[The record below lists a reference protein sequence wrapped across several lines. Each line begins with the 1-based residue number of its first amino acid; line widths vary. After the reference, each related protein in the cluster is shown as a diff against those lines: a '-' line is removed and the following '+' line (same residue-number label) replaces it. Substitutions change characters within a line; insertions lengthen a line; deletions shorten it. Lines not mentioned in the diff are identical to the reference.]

1 MERERLVSIIGGRA
15 SKYVTLK
22 RPSKII
28 PFKGKFPL
36 LENYQ
41 QEDYF
46 KAIQETE
53 KFEDLSKE
61 FQEITE
67 KGNRIALFE
76 EGFKKYLD
84 SYNMT
89 VTAFLKLNNEQK
101 SNILLDWLNKDCI
114 DLSQLT
120 IK

>member
-1 MERERLVSIIGGRA
+1 MGRERLVSVMGGRA
-15 SKYVTLK
+15 SKYVALK
-22 RPSKII
+22 KPSKII

-36 LENYQ
+36 VELYQ
-41 QEDYF
+41 QRDYF
-46 KAIQETE
+46 EAIQGTE
-53 KFEDLSKE
+53 KLEDLSKE

-76 EGFKKYLD
+76 EGFKMYLD
-84 SYNMT
+84 SYGIT
-89 VTAFLKLNNEQK
+89 VDDFLKLSNADK
-101 SNILLDWLNKDCI
+101 SDKLLDWLNKDCI